1 MEQTHKFEVGWSV
14 FVAIGIFGA
23 TLNDSWFPLI
33 GGFLGFIM
41 GMYLAGQKAE
51 ASTMKL

>member
-1 MEQTHKFEVGWSV
+1 MNQEQIHKFEVGWSV

-33 GGFLGFIM
+33 GGFLGFIL
-41 GMYLAGQKAE
+41 GMYMGSGEKNKVL
-51 ASTMKL
+51 